1 MSAVRVVGAAHV
13 RLDVGQLSPHGTA
26 GSPGTGFCSR
36 RRPVRGSPPAAG
48 AISLG
53 SDTRTHGAS
62 MLVPSGEEL
71 RTQGA
76 TENVPHLL
84 RGPEGGH
91 VGTARRLLLR
101 GLWTRPHGA
110 GVWSR
115 PVSRGLAPPPRA
127 RLSSDEVLL
136 HQKLNTDTVKLTGVL
151 GSSSENGKAG

>member
-1 MSAVRVVGAAHV
+1 M
-13 RLDVGQLSPHGTA
+13 RLDVGQPSPHGTA

-36 RRPVRGSPPAAG
+36 RRPARGSPPVAG

-91 VGTARRLLLR
+91 VGTAKRLLLR
-101 GLWTRPHGA
+101 GLWTRPRGA
-110 GVWSR
+110 GIWS
-115 PVSRGLAPPPRA
+115 PACFS
-127 RLSSDEVLL
+127 
-136 HQKLNTDTVKLTGVL
+136 
-151 GSSSENGKAG
+151 GSGPTPQGSPLVR

>member
-1 MSAVRVVGAAHV
+1 M
-13 RLDVGQLSPHGTA
+13 RLDVGQPSPHGTA
-26 GSPGTGFCSR
+26 GSSGTGFCSR

-91 VGTARRLLLR
+91 VGTAKRLLLR
-101 GLWTRPHGA
+101 GLWTRPRSS
-110 GVWSR
+110 GVWS
-115 PVSRGLAPPPRA
+115 PACFSGSGPAPQSPPLVR
-127 RLSSDEVLL
+127 
-136 HQKLNTDTVKLTGVL
+136 
-151 GSSSENGKAG
+151 